1 MFKKKIKKKN
11 KENDKNKQKSTHPQ
25 LLLSGSSHHLP
36 HRRQATH
43 PGQKPPSPK
52 KQNWNHTTKQTII
65 SNPMPPLNHHLAFI
79 AVTPLWTFPSNIPLD
94 LFWPS

>member
-52 KQNWNHTTKQTII
+52 KQN
-65 SNPMPPLNHHLAFI
+65 
-79 AVTPLWTFPSNIPLD
+79 
-94 LFWPS
+94 